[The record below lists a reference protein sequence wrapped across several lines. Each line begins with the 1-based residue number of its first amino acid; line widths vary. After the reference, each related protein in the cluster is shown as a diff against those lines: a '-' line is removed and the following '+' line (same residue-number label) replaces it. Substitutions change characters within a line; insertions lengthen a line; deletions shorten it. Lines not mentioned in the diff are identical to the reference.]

1 VKRYIGGV
9 DAGLMAGEF
18 EDVTKLGFDG
28 SGSVIGTGWRT
39 EWVWSDPDA
48 SDSYWQ
54 GVADLN
60 WSFRSGLSLA
70 VEYFYNGRPV
80 PVSTIGPEALVSAQP
95 LYAGRHYTGLLIR
108 QDITPFWQYQVV
120 AIRNGD
126 DASWVYSIP
135 GPPGYLLSIRKSI
148 SPLVPNGLAAVIP
161 VNMDDSKP

>member
-70 VEYFYNGRPV
+70 VEYFTTVV
-80 PVSTIGPEALVSAQP
+80 PFRSPP
-95 LYAGRHYTGLLIR
+95 LARKRWFLHSR
-108 QDITPFWQYQVV
+108 SMPAAITPAY
-120 AIRNGD
+120 
-126 DASWVYSIP
+126 
-135 GPPGYLLSIRKSI
+135 
-148 SPLVPNGLAAVIP
+148 
-161 VNMDDSKP
+161 